1 MATAVGGKQA
11 TVPVPAPAPVRAD
24 DWEVPEQ
31 IGLWQDAWM
40 RFRRNRVAVAG
51 LIIVG
56 ILAIDALFIPLL
68 GSGYSFLPGVHLGLI
83 QDPLKLNVADIA
95 ASSSGSHW
103 LGTDNLGRDMLS
115 RILYGA
121 QISLLIGIMVQFIIL
136 VIGGIIGL
144 AAGYFGGW
152 VDNLL
157 MRFTDIM
164 YAFPD
169 LLFVIVVVAA
179 LGRSLLSVFIAIA
192 LVNWVGLARLVRG
205 QVLSIKEKEF
215 IEGARASGS
224 PPLKIILKHLLPNSL
239 GPIIVTLTFGIP
251 QAIFLEAVLSFL
263 GVGIQPPAPSWGVMV
278 HDGYDLINAS
288 AGAVLFPAMAI
299 AITMLSFTFIGD
311 GLRDA
316 LDPRMR
322 R

>member
-1 MATAVGGKQA
+1 MAVA
-11 TVPVPAPAPVRAD
+11 TVDQAAR

-31 IGLWQDAWM
+31 QIGLWSDAWM
-40 RFRRNRVAVAG
+40 RFRRNRLALLGLALIIFLIAMAFISPILVHFKILMDPIDQQVEHIEANPGVAG
-51 LIIVG
+51 HIM
-56 ILAIDALFIPLL
+56 
-68 GSGYSFLPGVHLGLI
+68 
-83 QDPLKLNVADIA
+83 
-95 ASSSGSHW
+95 
-103 LGTDNLGRDMLS
+103 GTDELGRDIFS
-115 RILYGA
+115 R
-121 QISLLIGIMVQFIIL
+121 LLIGSQVSLSVGLLVQLIIFP
-136 VIGGIIGL
+136 IGL
-144 AAGYFGGW
+144 AIGLTAGYFGGR

-157 MRFTDIM
+157 MRFTDIW

-169 LLFVIVVVAA
+169 LLFVLVVVSVIH
-179 LGRSLLSVFIAIA
+179 LNGPWYVQLLPIFGAIA

-215 IEGARASGS
+215 IEAARSSGS
-224 PPLKIILKHLLPNSL
+224 PPLKLILKHLLPNSL

-263 GVGIQPPAPSWGVMV
+263 GVGIAPPQPTWGRMV
-278 HDGYDLINAS
+278 SSGYETIYATPT
-288 AGAVLFPAMAI
+288 AVVFPAFAI
-299 AITMLSFTFIGD
+299 GLTLLAFTFIGD